1 MEQSPAAI
9 DKLVFFEGKMVVLAT
24 DRLILRRWRDSDREP
39 FAKINADRLVMEF
52 FPNPLSREDSDR
64 FVDRIEAHFQKHEFG
79 LFAAELCADHTFIGY
94 IGLAVP
100 SFAAAFTPCVEIGWR
115 LSADQWGQGL
125 ATEGARELVRF
136 AFGSLKLN
144 SLVSYTVPSNVR
156 SRRVMEKI
164 GMTHDPTEDFQHP
177 NLPEGH
183 PLRHH
188 VVYRLRRPDGPAT
201 DRAKRSKPE

>member
-1 MEQSPAAI
+1 LKHANVEGTE
-9 DKLVFFEGKMVVLAT
+9 LVFFKKQMVALAN
-24 DRLILRRWRDSDREP
+24 DRLILRWWRDSDREP
-39 FAKINADRLVMEF
+39 FAKINSDRRVMEF
-52 FPNPLSREDSDR
+52 FPNPLLREDSDR

-94 IGLAVP
+94 VGLAIP
-100 SFAAAFTPCVEIGWR
+100 SFAAAFTPCVEVGWR

-125 ATEGARELVRF
+125 ATEGAREMVHF
-136 AFGSLKLN
+136 AFGTLNLDSLI
-144 SLVSYTVPSNVR
+144 SYTVPINVR

-188 VVYRLRRPDGPAT
+188 VLYRLRCPDRLAT
-201 DRAKRSKPE
+201 DRAET

>member
-1 MEQSPAAI
+1 
-9 DKLVFFEGKMVVLAT
+9 MVALAT
-24 DRLILRRWRDSDREP
+24 DRLILRQWRDSDREP
-39 FAKINADRLVMEF
+39 FAKINSDRRVMEF
-52 FPNPLSREDSDR
+52 FPNTLSRQDSDR

-79 LFAAELCADHTFIGY
+79 LFAAELRADHTFVGY

-100 SFAAAFTPCVEIGWR
+100 SFVAAFTPCVEVGWR

-136 AFGSLKLN
+136 AFGTLKLD
-144 SLVSYTVPSNVR
+144 SLVSYTVPINVR

-177 NLPEGH
+177 DLPEGH

-188 VVYRLRRPDGPAT
+188 LLYRLRGPDLLAT
-201 DRAKRSKPE
+201 DRDENLN